1 MRKIILN
8 LAVTLDGFIE
18 GPNGEI
24 DWLRM
29 DTPPDADPGEES
41 HFDQLFERIDTIFYG
56 RISYEKWGEYQ
67 PADDAPLPEKKLWQ
81 GVHSKT
87 KYVFSKSL
95 KGEDKNVTFIHS
107 DIEDKVHRI
116 KEQPG
121 KDIWL
126 YGGAGLITSFMNLG
140 LVDNYLL
147 AVYPVILGDGKP
159 LFSNLR
165 NRVGLRLNRVVSSGS
180 GVILLDYDTVR
191 NDSS

>member
-24 DWLRM
+24 DWLKM
-29 DTPPDADPGEES
+29 NAAPDAES
-41 HFDQLFERIDTIFYG
+41 QAALHFDQFLKRIDTIFYG
-56 RISYEKWGEYQ
+56 RVSYNKWGEYQ
-67 PADDAPLPEKKLWQ
+67 PSDSASVAEKKLWE

-95 KGEDKNVTFIHS
+95 KGADQNATFVHS
-107 DIEDKVHRI
+107 DIEDKVKMI
-116 KEQPG
+116 KQQPG

-126 YGGAGLITSFMNLG
+126 YGGAGLISSFMNVG

-159 LFSNLR
+159 LFSNLS
-165 NRVGLRLNRVVSSGS
+165 NRVKLHLNRVVSSGP
-180 GVILLDYDTVR
+180 GVILLDYDTIR
-191 NDSS
+191 

>member
-29 DTPPDADPGEES
+29 DPPQDADPGAES
-41 HFDQLFERIDTIFYG
+41 HFDQLLERIDTIFYG

-67 PADDAPLPEKKLWQ
+67 PPEGASVSEKKLWQ

-87 KYVFSKSL
+87 KHVFSKSL
-95 KGEDKNVTFIHS
+95 IEQNENAAFIHPG
-107 DIEDKVHRI
+107 IENKVYQI
-116 KEQPG
+116 KQQPG

-126 YGGAGLITSFMNLG
+126 YGGAGLITSFMNSG

-159 LFSNLR
+159 LFSNIR
-165 NRVGLRLNRVVSSGS
+165 NRVGLRLNSVVSSGS
-180 GVILLDYDTVR
+180 GVILLDYDTVK
-191 NDSS
+191 

>member
-18 GPNGEI
+18 GPSGEI

-29 DTPPDADPGEES
+29 DTPQDADPGAAS
-41 HFDQLFERIDTIFYG
+41 HFDQLLERIDTVFYG
-56 RISYEKWGEYQ
+56 RVSYEKWGEYQ
-67 PADDAPLPEKKLWQ
+67 PPDSASLPEKKLWQ
-81 GVHSKT
+81 GVHSKA

-107 DIEDKVHRI
+107 DIKDKVHTI

-126 YGGAGLITSFMNLG
+126 YGGAGLITSFMNSG

-159 LFSNLR
+159 LFSNLK
-165 NRVGLRLNRVVSSGS
+165 NRVGLRLNRVVPSGS
-180 GVILLDYDTVR
+180 GVILLDYDAIR
-191 NDSS
+191 